1 MFDDEFD
8 PDHEDQHFTNYTII
22 VQSEM
27 IAEWVEEGCYYDSL
41 KDGSCYHWRAGSDV
55 AYDRT

>member
-41 KDGSCYHWRAGSDV
+41 KDGSCYH
-55 AYDRT
+55 